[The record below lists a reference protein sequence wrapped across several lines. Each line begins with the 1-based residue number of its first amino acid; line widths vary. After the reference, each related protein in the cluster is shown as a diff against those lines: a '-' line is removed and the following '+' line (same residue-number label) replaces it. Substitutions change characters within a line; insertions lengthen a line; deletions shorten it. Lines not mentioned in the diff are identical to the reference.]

1 MHAIFTPKLIVS
13 YPDLDFILAYP
24 MFKNVPY
31 VRLTVNLPCWNLSV
45 QAKKTIPSDTLDSVG
60 KYYAVY
66 YTGPR
71 FTYYCMGNENIKT
84 FNDDDEGPVTK
95 VEIDCLKKNQVTQR
109 SGHWPW
115 EQKKT
120 FDSGQRLRILWTRGT
135 YLWWRKTFLDLQMIW
150 LFLVWKLLK
159 RNWRQ
164 IHRYHIILVRVMI

>member
-95 VEIDCLKKNQVTQR
+95 VEIDCLKK
-109 SGHWPW
+109 
-115 EQKKT
+115 KKKIKWLKGVDIDHESKNRHLIVDKDYV
-120 FDSGQRLRILWTRGT
+120 FCGPEVRT
-135 YLWWRKTFLDLQMIW
+135 YDEEKHF
-150 LFLVWKLLK
+150 
-159 RNWRQ
+159 
-164 IHRYHIILVRVMI
+164 